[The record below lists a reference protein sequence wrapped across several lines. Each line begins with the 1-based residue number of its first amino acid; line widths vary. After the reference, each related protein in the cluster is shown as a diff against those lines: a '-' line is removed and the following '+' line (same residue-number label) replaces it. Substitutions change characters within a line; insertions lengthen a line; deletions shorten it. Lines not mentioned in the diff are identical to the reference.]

1 MALDDANTLEAYI
14 SFLPYQGQ
22 EIIAEIRQ
30 DAQEPVSIFTTIH
43 WVCHHPDVDPKLA
56 IPIIKEVNAI
66 MKRLKA
72 SPHSTFPVHS
82 LAALTLTPDICY
94 VECFNE
100 WQDYNYIRST
110 IPYLELMLHRPM
122 YIRPNPHSNKA
133 LPQLWKR
140 LKVDSKARKAG
151 NKDDRNK

>member
-1 MALDDANTLEAYI
+1 MRI
-14 SFLPYQGQ
+14 S
-22 EIIAEIRQ
+22 
-30 DAQEPVSIFTTIH
+30 
-43 WVCHHPDVDPKLA
+43 
-56 IPIIKEVNAI
+56 
-66 MKRLKA
+66 
-72 SPHSTFPVHS
+72 
-82 LAALTLTPDICY
+82 
-94 VECFNE
+94 
-100 WQDYNYIRST
+100 NYIRST

>member
-14 SFLPYQGQ
+14 SFLPNQGQ
-22 EIIAEIRQ
+22 EIIAEIRE

-56 IPIIKEVNAI
+56 VLIIEEVHAI
-66 MKRLKA
+66 MKRLKS

-82 LAALTLTPDICY
+82 LAALTLTPDTCY

-100 WQDYNYIRST
+100 WQDYNRIRNS
-110 IPYLELMLHRPM
+110 IPFLELLAHRPM
-122 YIRPNPHSNKA
+122 YIRPNPNDNRVT
-133 LPQLWKR
+133 PELWKR
-140 LKVDSKARKAG
+140 LQTDAKIR
-151 NKDDRNK
+151 NKNDRNK